1 MKYEDLEVFKKSH
14 ELVLEIYEITKNFPK
29 EEQTRIV
36 NQMIRSAYSIPANI
50 AEGNSRNTTKEYL
63 NFLFISRGSLNELIY
78 FLMLSKDLNYIS
90 NDIYLTYRKKCNV
103 VGKLL
108 NGLINSLKEFTKSQ
122 NPNPKS

>member
-36 NQMIRSAYSIPANI
+36 NQMIRAAYSIPANI

-63 NFLFISRGSLNELIY
+63 NFLFISRGSLNELI
-78 FLMLSKDLNYIS
+78 
-90 NDIYLTYRKKCNV
+90 
-103 VGKLL
+103 
-108 NGLINSLKEFTKSQ
+108 Q
-122 NPNPKS
+122 NQP